1 MLYILICEDKP
12 NSEALRQS
20 VRPKHQAYL
29 EPFDIRFAGPM
40 LSPDN
45 TTMIGS
51 MIVIDATDQ
60 TAAETFA
67 AGDPY
72 RQSGLFEK
80 VTIRGFKQI
89 IPPAS

>member
-1 MLYILICEDKP
+1 
-12 NSEALRQS
+12 
-20 VRPKHQAYL
+20 
-29 EPFDIRFAGPM
+29 
-40 LSPDN
+40 
-45 TTMIGS
+45 